1 MTLRF
6 DSSDLAMLRDDE
18 EVEIETSAGE
28 EGPAHRAIIWVVV
41 DDRDRVLI
49 RSYRGPGARWY
60 RQITAR
66 PDGRVHVRGRAVAV
80 RAVPAADPDRVA
92 ACSDGLRAKYAG
104 HGSMPVM
111 LRNYLETTLE
121 LLPR

>member
-1 MTLRF
+1 MSRSF
-6 DSSDLAMLRDDE
+6 EASDLELLRTQE

-28 EGPAHRAIIWVVV
+28 DGPIHWTIIWVVV

-49 RSYRGPGARWY
+49 RSYRGPGARWF
-60 RQITAR
+60 REITAR
-66 PDGRVHVRGRAVAV
+66 PEGRVHVAGHHLPI
-80 RAVPAADPDRVA
+80 RAVPAVDPDRVA
-92 ACSDGLRAKYAG
+92 ACSEGLRSKYGG
-104 HGSMPVM
+104 HASMPFM